1 MNNAQ
6 RIFNLIRLRGSKEY
20 QDQVPALADKD
31 PIGNVTGVILSQ
43 PMVFKEF
50 TNLLGAFIEMKVLSR
65 VWNNPLLDLIRVRQE
80 PYGEYSVEV
89 TENPVSPQLYD
100 PYHPEKLLQ
109 YRINPDMVAYFARNV
124 KEKFKL
130 TISYED
136 MKGAFQS
143 YDKFNEYISNKLSML
158 ESGKQISTYNH
169 IMEAICS
176 NYMSNFF
183 VKSSVTLDTLNHA
196 KEWTKEVMN
205 FLDNAQY
212 PNYDFNKYADLPGAS
227 GKFRG
232 WVNPDDVVII
242 AKSSWINANNVEF
255 LANAFQLDKAEI
267 KNKIIKVPKFAY
279 DLYDDDGV
287 LLNTIETDL
296 ACLCADRRM
305 FNFSSDLE
313 IDDSFYNPE
322 TLTRNY
328 YKHYWGTY
336 LISPFGCALAFSE
349 SADNQL
355 SLSINNYKVDS
366 KNPSDIVL
374 TNNTDEDIS
383 NVNVSVSIESVH
395 TGDGADITEEV
406 LGESVTLPESSQE
419 ITDVNAA
426 LQVLALELAKNV
438 SVTIGGTSAKLST
451 SPSKENAT
459 VTKSLESKIA
469 RDNATNYL
477 KAGEYTSPDS
487 SEVKFTISDETVK
500 KIISAYGRD
509 IYIDVNFN
517 SEIRESGNPPT
528 NVFDEKIFIGL
539 RNSAISQICD

>member
-1 MNNAQ
+1 
-6 RIFNLIRLRGSKEY
+6 
-20 QDQVPALADKD
+20 
-31 PIGNVTGVILSQ
+31 
-43 PMVFKEF
+43 
-50 TNLLGAFIEMKVLSR
+50 
-65 VWNNPLLDLIRVRQE
+65 
-80 PYGEYSVEV
+80 
-89 TENPVSPQLYD
+89 
-100 PYHPEKLLQ
+100 
-109 YRINPDMVAYFARNV
+109 
-124 KEKFKL
+124 
-130 TISYED
+130 
-136 MKGAFQS
+136 
-143 YDKFNEYISNKLSML
+143 
-158 ESGKQISTYNH
+158 
-169 IMEAICS
+169 
-176 NYMSNFF
+176 MSNFF

-212 PNYDFNKYADLPGAS
+212 PNYEFNKYADLPGAT

-279 DLYDDDGV
+279 DLYDDDGT

-374 TNNTDEDIS
+374 TNNTDDDVS
-383 NVNVSVSIESVH
+383 NVNVSVSMSSVH
-395 TGDGADITEEV
+395 AGDGTDITDKV
-406 LGESVTLPESSQE
+406 FRATLPESSQE

-438 SVTIGGTSAKLST
+438 SVTIGDTNAKLIT
-451 SPSKENAT
+451 LPSKENAT
-459 VTKSLESKIA
+459 VAKSLVSKIV

-477 KAGEYTSPDS
+477 KAGEYTSLDS
-487 SEVKFTISDETVK
+487 AEVKFTISDETVK
-500 KIISAYGRD
+500 KIISTYGRD
-509 IYIDVNFN
+509 IYIDVNFK
-517 SEIRESGNPPT
+517 SEIKEGSDST
-528 NVFDEKIFIGL
+528 DVFNEKIFIGL

>member
-6 RIFNLIRLRGSKEY
+6 KIFNLIRLRGSKEY

-65 VWNNPLLDLIRVRQE
+65 VWQNPLLDLIRVRQE

-89 TENPVSPQLYD
+89 TENPVSPQMYD

-109 YRINPDMVAYFARNV
+109 YRQNPDMVAYFARNV

-212 PNYDFNKYADLPGAS
+212 PNYDFNKYGDLPGAT

-242 AKSSWINANNVEF
+242 AKSSWVNANNVEF

-267 KNKIIKVPKFAY
+267 KKKIVKVPKFAY
-279 DLYDDDGV
+279 DLYDNDGT

-349 SADNQL
+349 RADNKL
-355 SLSINNYKVDS
+355 SLSINNYKIDS

-374 TNNTDEDIS
+374 TNNTDGDVS
-383 NVNVSVSIESVH
+383 NVNINVSIASVH
-395 TGDGADITEEV
+395 TGDGSDITDV
-406 LGESVTLPESSQE
+406 VMSKQLPEATQE
-419 ITDVNAA
+419 ITDIDTA
-426 LQVLALELAKNV
+426 LQVLTLELAKNV
-438 SVTIGGTSAKLST
+438 SVTIGDTSAKLSAM
-451 SPSKENAT
+451 PSKENIT
-459 VTKSLESKIA
+459 VAKSLESKII

-477 KAGEYTSPDS
+477 KAGKYTSPNS
-487 SEVKFTISDETVK
+487 AEINFTISDETVK

-509 IYIDVNFN
+509 VYIDVAFD
-517 SEIRESGNPPT
+517 SEIKVGVEST
-528 NVFDEKIFIGL
+528 DVFNEKIFIGL

>member
-20 QDQVPALADKD
+20 QDQVPALTDKD

-65 VWNNPLLDLIRVRQE
+65 VWQNPLLNLIRVRQE

-89 TENPVSPQLYD
+89 TENPVSPQMYD

-109 YRINPDMVAYFARNV
+109 YRNNPDMVAYFARNV

-196 KEWTKEVMN
+196 KDWTKEVMN

-212 PNYDFNKYADLPGAS
+212 PNYEFNKYADLPGAT

-242 AKSSWINANNVEF
+242 AKSSWINAINVEF

-267 KNKIIKVPKFAY
+267 KKKIIKVPKFAY
-279 DLYDDDGV
+279 DLYDDDGT

-313 IDDSFYNPE
+313 IDDSFF
-322 TLTRNY
+322 LQSRNT
-328 YKHYWGTY
+328 YKK
-336 LISPFGCALAFSE
+336 LLQAL
-349 SADNQL
+349 L
-355 SLSINNYKVDS
+355 GY
-366 KNPSDIVL
+366 
-374 TNNTDEDIS
+374 IS
-383 NVNVSVSIESVH
+383 NIP
-395 TGDGADITEEV
+395 IW
-406 LGESVTLPESSQE
+406 LCPC
-419 ITDVNAA
+419 I
-426 LQVLALELAKNV
+426 
-438 SVTIGGTSAKLST
+438 
-451 SPSKENAT
+451 
-459 VTKSLESKIA
+459 
-469 RDNATNYL
+469 
-477 KAGEYTSPDS
+477 
-487 SEVKFTISDETVK
+487 F
-500 KIISAYGRD
+500 
-509 IYIDVNFN
+509 
-517 SEIRESGNPPT
+517 RE
-528 NVFDEKIFIGL
+528 F
-539 RNSAISQICD
+539 RQ

>member
-6 RIFNLIRLRGSKEY
+6 KIFNLIRLRGSKEY

-31 PIGNVTGVILSQ
+31 PIGNVTGVILTQ
-43 PMVFKEF
+43 PLVFKEF

-65 VWNNPLLDLIRVRQE
+65 VWKNPLLELIRIRQE

-109 YRINPDMVAYFARNV
+109 YRLNPDMVAYFARNV

-183 VKSSVTLDTLNHA
+183 VKSTVTLDTLNHA

-212 PNYDFNKYADLPGAS
+212 PNYDFNKYADLPGAT

-267 KNKIIKVPKFAY
+267 KKKIIKVPKFAY
-279 DLYDDDGV
+279 DLYDNDGV
-287 LLNTIETDL
+287 LLNTVETDL
-296 ACLCADRRM
+296 ACLCADKRM

-349 SADNQL
+349 RADNKL

-374 TNNTDEDIS
+374 TNNTDGDIS
-383 NVNVSVSIESVH
+383 NVNVNVSIASVH
-395 TGDGADITEEV
+395 TGDGADITDDV
-406 LGESVTLPESSQE
+406 MSKQLPEATQE
-419 ITDVNAA
+419 ITDIDTA
-426 LQVLALELAKNV
+426 LQVLTLELAKNV
-438 SVTIGGTSAKLST
+438 SVTIGDTSTKLSNMA
-451 SPSKENAT
+451 SKENAT
-459 VTKSLESKIA
+459 VTKSLESKII
-469 RDNATNYL
+469 RDNSTNYL
-477 KAGEYTSPDS
+477 KAGVYESPNS
-487 SEVKFTISDETVK
+487 AEIKFTISDETVK

-509 IYIDVNFN
+509 IYIDVSFD
-517 SEIRESGNPPT
+517 SEIKAGAEST
-528 NVFDEKIFIGL
+528 DIFKEKVFIGL

>member
-1 MNNAQ
+1 
-6 RIFNLIRLRGSKEY
+6 
-20 QDQVPALADKD
+20 
-31 PIGNVTGVILSQ
+31 
-43 PMVFKEF
+43 
-50 TNLLGAFIEMKVLSR
+50 
-65 VWNNPLLDLIRVRQE
+65 
-80 PYGEYSVEV
+80 
-89 TENPVSPQLYD
+89 
-100 PYHPEKLLQ
+100 
-109 YRINPDMVAYFARNV
+109 
-124 KEKFKL
+124 
-130 TISYED
+130 
-136 MKGAFQS
+136 
-143 YDKFNEYISNKLSML
+143 
-158 ESGKQISTYNH
+158 
-169 IMEAICS
+169 
-176 NYMSNFF
+176 MSNFF

-212 PNYDFNKYADLPGAS
+212 PNYEFNKYADLPGAT

-279 DLYDDDGV
+279 DLYDDDGT

-349 SADNQL
+349 SSGNQL

-374 TNNTDEDIS
+374 TNNTEEDVS
-383 NVNVSVSIESVH
+383 NVNVSVSLASVH
-395 TGDGADITEEV
+395 TGDGTDITDKV
-406 LGESVTLPESSQE
+406 LSQDVELPETSQE
-419 ITDVNAA
+419 ITDINAA
-426 LQVLALELAKNV
+426 LKVLAFELAKNV
-438 SVTIGGTSAKLST
+438 SVTIGETTATLYT
-451 SPSKENAT
+451 RPSKENAT
-459 VTKSLESKIA
+459 ITKSLVSKIV

-477 KAGEYTSPDS
+477 KAGEYTSSDS
-487 SEVKFTISDETVK
+487 PSVKFTISDETVK

-509 IYIDVNFN
+509 IYIDVDFK
-517 SEIRESGNPPT
+517 SEIKEGPDST
-528 NVFDEKIFIGL
+528 NVFNEKIFIGL

>member
-1 MNNAQ
+1 M
-6 RIFNLIRLRGSKEY
+6 
-20 QDQVPALADKD
+20 
-31 PIGNVTGVILSQ
+31 
-43 PMVFKEF
+43 
-50 TNLLGAFIEMKVLSR
+50 
-65 VWNNPLLDLIRVRQE
+65 
-80 PYGEYSVEV
+80 
-89 TENPVSPQLYD
+89 
-100 PYHPEKLLQ
+100 
-109 YRINPDMVAYFARNV
+109 
-124 KEKFKL
+124 
-130 TISYED
+130 
-136 MKGAFQS
+136 
-143 YDKFNEYISNKLSML
+143 
-158 ESGKQISTYNH
+158 
-169 IMEAICS
+169 
-176 NYMSNFF
+176 
-183 VKSSVTLDTLNHA
+183 
-196 KEWTKEVMN
+196 
-205 FLDNAQY
+205 
-212 PNYDFNKYADLPGAS
+212 PGAT

-267 KNKIIKVPKFAY
+267 KKKIIKVPKFAY
-279 DLYDDDGV
+279 DLYDDDGT

-349 SADNQL
+349 SADNKL

-366 KNPSDIVL
+366 KNPADIVL
-374 TNNTDEDIS
+374 TNNTDEDVS
-383 NVNVSVSIESVH
+383 NVNVSVNIASVH
-395 TGDGADITEEV
+395 TGDGADITDEV
-406 LGESVTLPESSQE
+406 LGQVVTLPESSQE

-438 SVTIGGTSAKLST
+438 SVTIGDTNAKLST
-451 SPSKENAT
+451 MPSKENAT
-459 VTKSLESKIA
+459 VTKSLVSKIV

-477 KAGEYTSPDS
+477 KAGEYTSLS
-487 SEVKFTISDETVK
+487 SPEVKFTISDETVK
-500 KIISAYGRD
+500 KIISTYGRD

-517 SEIRESGNPPT
+517 SEIREGGSIPT
-528 NVFDEKIFIGL
+528 DVFNEKIFIGL

>member
-6 RIFNLIRLRGSKEY
+6 KIFNLIRLRGSKEY
-20 QDQVPALADKD
+20 QDQVPALVDKD
-31 PIGNVTGVILSQ
+31 PIGNVTGVILTQ
-43 PMVFKEF
+43 PLVFKEF

-65 VWNNPLLDLIRVRQE
+65 VWQNPLLDLIRVRQE

-89 TENPVSPQLYD
+89 TENPVSPQMYD

-109 YRINPDMVAYFARNV
+109 YRQNPDMVAYFARNV

-183 VKSSVTLDTLNHA
+183 VKSSVTLDTLSNA

-212 PNYDFNKYADLPGAS
+212 PNYDFNKYADLPGAT

-267 KNKIIKVPKFAY
+267 KKKIIKVPKFAY

-349 SADNQL
+349 RADNKL

-374 TNNTDEDIS
+374 TNNTDSDVS
-383 NVNVSVSIESVH
+383 NVNVNISIASVH
-395 TGDGADITEEV
+395 TGDGSDITDEV
-406 LGESVTLPESSQE
+406 MSKQLPEASQE
-419 ITDVNAA
+419 ITDIDTA
-426 LQVLALELAKNV
+426 LQVLTLELAKNV
-438 SVTIGGTSAKLST
+438 SVTIGETSAKLSAM
-451 SPSKENAT
+451 PSKENAT
-459 VTKSLESKIA
+459 VAKSLESKII

-477 KAGEYTSPDS
+477 KAGEYTSLNS
-487 SEVKFTISDETVK
+487 AEVKFTISDETVK
-500 KIISAYGRD
+500 NIISAYGRD
-509 IYIDVNFN
+509 IYIDVDFK
-517 SEIRESGNPPT
+517 SEIRESGSTPT
-528 NVFDEKIFIGL
+528 NVFNEKVFIGL

>member
-6 RIFNLIRLRGSKEY
+6 KIFNLIRLRGSKEY

-65 VWNNPLLDLIRVRQE
+65 VWKNPLLDLIRVRQE

-89 TENPVSPQLYD
+89 TENPVSPQMYD

-109 YRINPDMVAYFARNV
+109 YRNNPDMVAYFARNV

-212 PNYDFNKYADLPGAS
+212 PNYDFNKYADLPGAT

-267 KNKIIKVPKFAY
+267 KKKIIKVPKFAY

-349 SADNQL
+349 SPSNQL

-374 TNNTDEDIS
+374 TNNTDVGVS
-383 NVNVSVSIESVH
+383 NVNVSVSIASVH
-395 TGDGADITEEV
+395 TGDGADITEDV
-406 LGESVTLPESSQE
+406 MTGLLPETSQE
-419 ITDVNAA
+419 ITDINDA
-426 LQVLALELAKNV
+426 LQVFTLELAKNV
-438 SVTIGGTSAKLST
+438 SVKIGDTNAKLIT
-451 SPSKENAT
+451 MPSKENAT
-459 VTKSLESKIA
+459 ITKSLESKIV
-469 RDNATNYL
+469 RDNAINYL
-477 KAGEYTSPDS
+477 KAGVYESTDSPT
-487 SEVKFTISDETVK
+487 VKYTISDETVK
-500 KIISAYGRD
+500 KIFSAYGRD
-509 IYIDVNFN
+509 IYIDVDFKSEVKEGGSTATDVFN
-517 SEIRESGNPPT
+517 
-528 NVFDEKIFIGL
+528 EKIFIGL